1 VLIWRIFL
9 LLPTTLAG
17 RFVCAARLKIFA
29 ARIPIVQMQESGV
42 KVIYGGM
49 DGVATIR
56 DKFDAFVV

>member
-1 VLIWRIFL
+1 L
-9 LLPTTLAG
+9 LTILTG